1 MNLFRSE
8 EHAKGWSLY
17 HRAVDDYILP
27 VAEWATVFS
36 ASLFRRRLDADY
48 LARAPAYVDDYRNAL
63 RATGKTIPSPDR
75 VLTTVLFTDIV
86 ESTNQAAALGDDA
99 WRALLERH
107 NSMVRAQ
114 LEHFAGREVKQ
125 TGDGFL
131 AAFESPARAIR
142 CAVAICEAAPGLGLA
157 VRAGVHS
164 GECEVLGNDLGGIG
178 VHIGARVASA
188 ARGGEVLVSST
199 VKDAVSGSG
208 IDFVDRGDHS
218 LKGVPGRWQLYAP
231 VP

>member
-1 MNLFRSE
+1 
-8 EHAKGWSLY
+8 
-17 HRAVDDYILP
+17 
-27 VAEWATVFS
+27 
-36 ASLFRRRLDADY
+36 
-48 LARAPAYVDDYRNAL
+48 
-63 RATGKTIPSPDR
+63 TGKTIPSPDR

-164 GECEVLGNDLGGIG
+164 GECEVLGNDLGG
-178 VHIGARVASA
+178 
-188 ARGGEVLVSST
+188 
-199 VKDAVSGSG
+199 
-208 IDFVDRGDHS
+208 
-218 LKGVPGRWQLYAP
+218 
-231 VP
+231 